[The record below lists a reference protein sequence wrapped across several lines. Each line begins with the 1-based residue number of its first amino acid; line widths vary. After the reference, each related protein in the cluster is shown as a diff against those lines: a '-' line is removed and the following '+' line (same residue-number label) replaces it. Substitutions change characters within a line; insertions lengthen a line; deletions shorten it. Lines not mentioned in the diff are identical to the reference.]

1 MRSPPQPREG
11 PAMVAACRGLAG
23 HFLGRLAMAC
33 AVMAGCAAGM
43 PSWAA
48 PADAAPAEPPSR
60 QQVQTAAGRVRADP
74 NLPGSKS
81 EKTLRFKSS
90 EKKPDKDKKKT
101 PDSFS
106 WLKDFVSAVSE
117 GARWL
122 VWGLGALALAWLVI
136 RIRRWVQV
144 RAGGGRHRMAP
155 LPSHIG
161 SLDIRPESLPDDVGS
176 AVATLWQRGQ
186 QRPALSLLYRSA
198 LSRLVHLHA
207 VPIRHASTEGEC
219 MTLSADRLA
228 PVSLEFFTRLVAAW
242 QLAAYGG
249 RLPATAGVLAL
260 CAGFDE
266 RLGAPAAGPA
276 KAAA

>member
-1 MRSPPQPREG
+1 
-11 PAMVAACRGLAG
+11 
-23 HFLGRLAMAC
+23 
-33 AVMAGCAAGM
+33 
-43 PSWAA
+43 
-48 PADAAPAEPPSR
+48 
-60 QQVQTAAGRVRADP
+60 VQTAAERVRADP

-81 EKTLRFKSS
+81 EKTLRFKDSG
-90 EKKPDKDKKKT
+90 KKPDTDKKKKNR
-101 PDSFS
+101 DSLG
-106 WLKDFVSAVSE
+106 WIKDFVDAVSE

-136 RIRRWVQV
+136 RIRRWAQV
-144 RAGGGRHRMAP
+144 RAGGGRHKMAP

-219 MTLSADRLA
+219 MALSAGRLA
-228 PVSLEFFTRLVAAW
+228 PASLEFFTQLVAAW

-266 RLGAPAAGPA
+266 RLGAAPAGPA